1 MNISILTQVNF
12 FSFLRYKISL
22 LQQKGEI
29 MTKEQ
34 IQIIKDCVPI
44 LQKNGEDLT
53 NEFYKI
59 MFNDYPE
66 VKPMFNMEKQ
76 ISGEQP
82 KALAMAILMAAKNIE
97 NLENMRSF
105 VDKVAITHVNLGVK
119 EEHYPI
125 VGACLLKAIKNL
137 LNPDEATLKAWEVAY
152 GKIAEFYID
161 IEKKLYDK

>member
-1 MNISILTQVNF
+1 
-12 FSFLRYKISL
+12 
-22 LQQKGEI
+22 

-82 KALAMAILMAAKNIE
+82 RALAMAILMAAKNIE
-97 NLENMRSF
+97 NLENMRNF

-152 GKIAEFYID
+152 GKIAEFYIN

>member
-1 MNISILTQVNF
+1 
-12 FSFLRYKISL
+12 
-22 LQQKGEI
+22 
-29 MTKEQ
+29 
-34 IQIIKDCVPI
+34 IKDCVPI

-53 NEFYKI
+53 KEFYKI
-59 MFNDYPE
+59 LFSDYPE
-66 VKPMFNMEKQ
+66 VKSMFNMEKQ

-82 KALAMAILMAAKNIE
+82 KALAMAILMAAKNVE

-105 VDKVAITHVNLGVK
+105 VDKIAITHVNLGVK

-125 VGACLLKAIKNL
+125 VGICLLKAIKNL

-161 IEKKLYDK
+161 IEKKLYKK

>member
-1 MNISILTQVNF
+1 MTQ
-12 FSFLRYKISL
+12 
-22 LQQKGEI
+22 
-29 MTKEQ
+29 EQ

-53 NEFYKI
+53 KEFCKV

-76 ISGEQP
+76 ASGEQP

-105 VDKVAITHVNLGVK
+105 VDKVAITHTKLNVK

-125 VGACLLKAIKNL
+125 VGACLLKAIKVV
-137 LNPDEATLKAWEVAY
+137 LNADETTLKAWEEAY
-152 GKIAEFYID
+152 KAIAQFYID
-161 IEKKLYDK
+161 IEKEIYAKAK

>member
-1 MNISILTQVNF
+1 
-12 FSFLRYKISL
+12 
-22 LQQKGEI
+22 

-53 NEFYKI
+53 KEFYKI

-76 ISGEQP
+76 ASGEQP
-82 KALAMAILMAAKNIE
+82 KALAMAILTAAKNIE

-105 VDKVAITHVNLGVK
+105 VDKVAITHV
-119 EEHYPI
+119 
-125 VGACLLKAIKNL
+125 
-137 LNPDEATLKAWEVAY
+137 
-152 GKIAEFYID
+152 
-161 IEKKLYDK
+161 

>member
-1 MNISILTQVNF
+1 MTQ
-12 FSFLRYKISL
+12 
-22 LQQKGEI
+22 
-29 MTKEQ
+29 EQ

-53 NEFYKI
+53 KEFYKV

-76 ISGEQP
+76 ASGEQP

-105 VDKVAITHVNLGVK
+105 VDKVAITHTK
-119 EEHYPI
+119 
-125 VGACLLKAIKNL
+125 
-137 LNPDEATLKAWEVAY
+137 LN
-152 GKIAEFYID
+152 
-161 IEKKLYDK
+161 

>member
-1 MNISILTQVNF
+1 
-12 FSFLRYKISL
+12 
-22 LQQKGEI
+22 
-29 MTKEQ
+29 MTKKQ

-152 GKIAEFYID
+152 GKIAKFYID

>member
-1 MNISILTQVNF
+1 
-12 FSFLRYKISL
+12 
-22 LQQKGEI
+22 

-59 MFNDYPE
+59 
-66 VKPMFNMEKQ
+66 MFNMEKQ

-152 GKIAEFYID
+152 GKIAKFYID